1 MQHTNSLLLHSLTTP
16 QSLLEQKRL
25 QLPDSYIFG
34 TGGGG
39 GGGGGDVPVAAA
51 PVAAAPVKEKE
62 AFDLK
67 LTEVDAK
74 AKIKIIK
81 EVRAITGLGLKEAK
95 EMVENAPVVVKQGLK
110 KEEAEKLMK
119 VLVEAGAKVE
129 LL

>member
-1 MQHTNSLLLHSLTTP
+1 M
-16 QSLLEQKRL
+16 L
-25 QLPDSYIFG
+25 QLPDSYLDG

-39 GGGGGDVPVAAA
+39 GGGGGGAPGAA
-51 PVAAAPVKEKE
+51 PEAAAPVKEKE

-81 EVRAITGLGLKEAK
+81 EVRTITGLGLKEAK

-110 KEEAEKLMK
+110 KDEAEKLMK
-119 VLVEAGAKVE
+119 LLVEAGAKVE